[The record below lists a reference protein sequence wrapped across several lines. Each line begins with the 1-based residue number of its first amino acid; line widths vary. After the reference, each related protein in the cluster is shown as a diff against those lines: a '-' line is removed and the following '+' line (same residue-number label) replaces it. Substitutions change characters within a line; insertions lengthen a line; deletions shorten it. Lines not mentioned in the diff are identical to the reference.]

1 MQIDLGGE
9 ARGPLAGVRVLDF
22 SAVVSGPLCAQILG
36 DLGADVVKVE
46 PPEGDTTRR
55 LGPPFKAGLTPL
67 FVHCNRNKR
76 SLALDLKAPGGL
88 AVARRLARG
97 ADVLVENFRPGVA
110 ERLGIGYEA
119 LAAENPRLVYVAIS
133 GFGPDG
139 PYAEQPAY
147 DMVIQALSGLAH
159 AQKEAGEPRLI
170 RNLMADK
177 SSALSAAY
185 SALAALFARERSGR
199 GQKVE
204 LPMLDAYAAFGLVD
218 VLGVHTFPPAEPP
231 PPDLGPALYRAWQTA
246 DGHVA
251 VLVLEDH
258 QFQGLCR
265 ALGRDDLIADPRCAT
280 VATRIQHALEL
291 FQILGAEIRKWPTS
305 ELVARAHK
313 FDAPVA
319 PVNDVEAFLADPQVL
334 ASGTVLEVD
343 DPGAGTLRLLRHPA
357 RYGETPPSLRRR
369 PPRLGEHAD
378 ELLRELGYGDGEI
391 AELRAARAV
400 M

>member
-1 MQIDLGGE
+1 MQIDLGGA
-9 ARGPLAGVRVLDF
+9 ARGPLAGIRVLDF

-36 DLGADVVKVE
+36 DLGADVVKLE

-76 SLALDLKAPGGL
+76 SLALDLKTPGGL
-88 AVARRLARG
+88 GVARRLARS

-110 ERLGIGYEA
+110 ERLGIGYAA

-133 GFGPDG
+133 GFGPSG

-177 SSALSAAY
+177 SSALSAA
-185 SALAALFARERSGR
+185 SAALAALFARERSGR

-218 VLGVHTFPPAEPP
+218 VLGVHTFPPAEAP
-231 PPDLGPALYRAWQTA
+231 PPDLGPAIYKAWQTA

-251 VLVLEDH
+251 VLALEDH
-258 QFQGLCR
+258 QFHGLCR

-280 VATRIQHALEL
+280 PATRVQHALEL
-291 FQILGAEIRKWPTS
+291 FQILGAEIRKWPTA

-313 FDAPVA
+313 FETPLA
-319 PVNDVEAFLADPQVL
+319 PVNDVEAFLADPQVA
-334 ASGTVLEVD
+334 ASGTVIEVD
-343 DPGAGTLRLLRHPA
+343 DPEAGTLRLLGHPA
-357 RYGETPPSLRRR
+357 RYGETAASLRRR
-369 PPRLGEHAD
+369 PPRLGEHSD
-378 ELLRELGYGDGEI
+378 EVLRELGCDDGEI
-391 AELRAARAV
+391 AELRAAGAV
-400 M
+400 V